1 MIACIGIGI
10 GIGIGNGIG
19 NGIPQHRC
27 VKAFDNGARPHNRET
42 VSCRA
47 SVDSYRDYDCWLFF
61 SNGVRPHSATRHGD
75 AMSKSQVRD
84 S

>member
-47 SVDSYRDYDCWLFF
+47 SVDSYRDYDCWLF
-61 SNGVRPHSATRHGD
+61 SAMACDLIRQRGTETR
-75 AMSKSQVRD
+75 
-84 S
+84 